1 VSHLK
6 ASWED
11 QYRNQMLHNSPVLEM
26 LRGNKCIYSDDIG
39 NNCMFGAKSRRSRF
53 LPSSVAYLLCG
64 LEQIFCFGVS
74 LYSVKPFVQTMMQSA
89 CLELQ

>member
-1 VSHLK
+1 
-6 ASWED
+6 
-11 QYRNQMLHNSPVLEM
+11 
-26 LRGNKCIYSDDIG
+26 
-39 NNCMFGAKSRRSRF
+39 MFGAKSRRSRF